1 MSTKTVVAVDV
12 DYRQR
17 LVVKGQYTSVIV
29 VLYLKKNWM
38 YRNPEELARRDE
50 KDATTHNIIISSSP
64 IKDEMD
70 EAAFSLDSL
79 QSFTR
84 SLGSCNNVCL

>member
-38 YRNPEELARRDE
+38 YRNPKDLPRRDE